1 MGPDESTR
9 RLPIDRGR
17 LCQQLASLAGQAG
30 RTPCQSGTCQSFTPI
45 DARRLT
51 LIEPTRRAGFTQ
63 SSGATSDTSGSV
75 AIRINSCSH
84 IHNTGVASQPSHCMI
99 RLRTTRPTS
108 TPHTHHGCPLAR
120 ANTARSPYGNPKRT
134 AAEPKRMV
142 LGGSAMPHTAKTA
155 QLSHLPRAS
164 SRKCAS
170 VSSTR
175 DSMDE
180 PNLQIA
186 EFRIPPSQRRRRGIA
201 QRISR
206 REVQRRRDS
215 LGNQSTPLIMHRDA
229 TACRALRGAWARVWH
244 DTCQR
249 SAEMKEVE
257 ESSCVGLVKLEW
269 DAWDALAI
277 KPLRCLLEQPV

>member
-1 MGPDESTR
+1 MMGPDESTR

-51 LIEPTRRAGFTQ
+51 LTEPTRRAGFTQ

-99 RLRTTRPTS
+99 RLCTTRPTS

-170 VSSTR
+170 VSLTR

-180 PNLQIA
+180 PQLTNCGVSHTTVA
-186 EFRIPPSQRRRRGIA
+186 ASQA
-201 QRISR
+201 W
-206 REVQRRRDS
+206 DC
-215 LGNQSTPLIMHRDA
+215 A
-229 TACRALRGAWARVWH
+229 TDLATRGAK
-244 DTCQR
+244 T
-249 SAEMKEVE
+249 E
-257 ESSCVGLVKLEW
+257 GFLG
-269 DAWDALAI
+269 
-277 KPLRCLLEQPV
+277 